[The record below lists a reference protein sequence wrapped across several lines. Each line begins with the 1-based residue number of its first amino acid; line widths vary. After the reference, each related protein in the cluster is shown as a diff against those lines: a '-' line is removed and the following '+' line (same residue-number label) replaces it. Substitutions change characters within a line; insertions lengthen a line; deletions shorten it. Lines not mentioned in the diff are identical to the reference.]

1 MAVRNDKGQFEKGR
15 SGNPRGRPSQ
25 KQTTHRTPAGYRATM
40 LEVAAMPVAFVDRET
55 GEVGEVSLLRANMM
69 ALGRKGAG
77 GHAPS
82 AKLFLEKNFE
92 AAGVHGELTQ
102 MHRYLLEENSRLELQ
117 VEQLQARL
125 PQGVGGVLVVPD
137 EEWKERARQKEEN
150 WRQRKISVNPP
161 TR

>member
-55 GEVGEVSLLRANMM
+55 GEGGEVSLLRANMM